1 MTDMTMTM
9 KLNHLSFPSTDVAAT
24 AAFFVQHLGCT
35 GATHGPG
42 SCILKRP
49 GFDIV
54 IDDARGKDLT
64 WPRDFH
70 IGFELPS
77 VEAVRTLH
85 DRFRND
91 GVEIETAFFKHAR
104 GSRFF
109 CRAPGGVLVEI
120 NTRADAEEAWRGSFD
135 N

>member
-1 MTDMTMTM
+1 VTDMTMTM
-9 KLNHLSFPSTDVAAT
+9 KLNHLSFPSTDAAAT
-24 AAFFVQHLGCT
+24 AAFFEQHLGCA
-35 GATHGPG
+35 GATPGPG
-42 SCILKRP
+42 SRILKRP

-54 IDDARGKDLT
+54 IEDASGQEVK
-64 WPRDFH
+64 WPHNFH

-77 VEAVRTLH
+77 VEAVRELH
-85 DRFRND
+85 DRFQAN

-120 NTRADAEEAWRGSFD
+120 NTRADADEAYRGTFD
-135 N
+135 K